1 MAGCNRRS
9 IHLGGKRFRTDCES
23 IDARN
28 LFVSDAEVEL
38 LCCRMIAGDFAGLT
52 ELSLVS

>member
-1 MAGCNRRS
+1 MAGRNRRS
-9 IHLGGKRFRTDCES
+9 IHLGGKRFRVECES

-28 LFVSDAEVEL
+28 MFVSDPEVEL
-38 LCCRMIAGDFAGLT
+38 LCCRMIAGDFAELK

>member
-1 MAGCNRRS
+1 MAGFNRRS
-9 IHLGGKRFRTDCES
+9 IYLGGKRFRVDCES

-38 LCCRMIAGDFAGLT
+38 LCCRMIAGDFARLN